1 MSLVIDDPE
10 VEEMIQRAAEANQQ
24 SATEIMRRILK
35 PLYGVAPLEVQ
46 ERRRA
51 AIEEAQAAIAALP
64 VLDTRSADE
73 IIGYNEHGH
82 FD

>member
-10 VEEMIQRAAEANQQ
+10 VEALVQRAAEANQQ
-24 SATEIMRRILK
+24 SATEVMRRILT
-35 PLYGVAPLEVQ
+35 PLYGVAPVELQ

-51 AIEEAQAAIAALP
+51 AIEKAQAAFAALP
-64 VLDTRSADE
+64 TLETRSADE